1 MHNCDNSS
9 ISLRTS
15 HRSTHIVSNRTKEIL
30 RVVDIWI
37 PNFARS
43 HNHFTKFF
51 MPEIENLFQ
60 AGNMIVRVEAS
71 SLSSQL
77 VCWRLWQNVELQ
89 QAWQLDSSD
98 EQIFSPLPIVFQN
111 LIPVAKGEQQK
122 FFD

>member
-1 MHNCDNSS
+1 
-9 ISLRTS
+9 
-15 HRSTHIVSNRTKEIL
+15 
-30 RVVDIWI
+30 
-37 PNFARS
+37 
-43 HNHFTKFF
+43 